1 MKHVL
6 IVGLG
11 NIGTLLYQEYAKLSP
26 DRYDPYKGY
35 NEKKGIVYDVAFVAV
50 DTPMNEDGSADISQV
65 LTAINETDAKI
76 IVLRSTVP
84 VGTTDKLKES
94 TGKSIVFCPEFY
106 GTTQHSSHKSFDF
119 SYTILGGNKENCG
132 KVVQL
137 LQEVYDARHM
147 FFISDAKTA
156 ELAKYMENTM
166 LASKVAMC
174 VQFYKIAKQFDISYP
189 ELRELV
195 LQDERIGRSHTF
207 VYEDRPFFD
216 SHCFNKDLLAITKF
230 SDAPLIESVLSFNEQ
245 CKKKQDSG
253 I

>member
-11 NIGTLLYQEYAKLSP
+11 NIGTLLYEEYSNLCP
-26 DRYDPYKGY
+26 DRFDPYKGY
-35 NEKKGIVYDVAFVAV
+35 NEKKDIVYDIAFIAV
-50 DTPMNEDGSADISQV
+50 DTPMDDDGSADTSQV
-65 LTAINETDAKI
+65 LTAINETNAKV

-84 VGTTDKLKES
+84 VGTTDRLKEV
-94 TGKSIVFCPEFY
+94 TGKSIIFCPEFY
-106 GTTQHSSHKSFDF
+106 GTTQHSSHKTFDF
-119 SYTILGGNKENCG
+119 SYTILGGNKSDCD
-132 KVVQL
+132 KVIQI
-137 LQEVYDARHM
+137 LQDTYDARHR
-147 FFISDAKTA
+147 FFITDAKTA

-174 VQFYKIAKQFDISYP
+174 VQFYKIAKQFDISYS

-207 VYEDRPFFD
+207 VYEDHPFFD

-230 SDAPLIESVLSFNEQ
+230 SDAPLIESVIDFNNE
-245 CKKKQDSG
+245 CKKKTNR
-253 I
+253 